1 MFSKASLEFLEQSLK
16 SKIDKRIPSTQCD
29 FEKIMD
35 LFIVEPDITPK
46 ALDMFLDCRWKGP
59 FQRIPPELLS
69 FLLYSNEYIKNNEKT
84 VDELIHES
92 HFDMK
97 TFDVISSKFIY
108 SVFTVDYEKI
118 QYTSVFVVYN
128 TDMLLVNL
136 LIRFKLLLY
145 LLL

>member
-16 SKIDKRIPSTQCD
+16 SKIDERIPSTQCD

-46 ALDMFLDCRWKGP
+46 ALEMFLDCRWKGP

-69 FLLYSNEYIKNNEKT
+69 FLLYRNEYIKNNEKT

-97 TFDVISSKFIY
+97 TFDVISYIVFSQLTMRRFSIHQFLLFI
-108 SVFTVDYEKI
+108 I
-118 QYTSVFVVYN
+118 QICYW
-128 TDMLLVNL
+128 
-136 LIRFKLLLY
+136 
-145 LLL
+145 